1 MLSKNNQKEQFY
13 KQEPK
18 KQRFAIKKL
27 TVGVAS
33 VLIGFTFMGISN
45 SANADQVNPDSGAG
59 DGTTSETPQ
68 SATAINSG
76 SAVLSTAASAAP
88 ASTSASAASQA
99 GPQTPVA
106 DAYEKI
112 VAANAAKAVSQNS
125 PANVSQSSAALQA
138 AQLYGASFAQTPAT
152 TQVTG
157 QTESVANY
165 SDFLNALGDHS
176 VSTITLTG
184 DIDGSTASGNYDT
197 INTEGTARSVTIDG
211 QGKYGFKLGGRY
223 IYLTTNT
230 EKNTSTPW
238 NITFANLTHIQ
249 AQNNNYGLL
258 CVYTNDPSKSSVN
271 FHNVNVD
278 ADTTALTG
286 TNGSYGATNVTF
298 SGNNT
303 INGTLTGSNVL
314 VAADNLV
321 VADGTTTVTPTA
333 NNATQATSFSVA
345 GNAVVNSGATLNV
358 NSTASNVAGI
368 TFTGSAGNQTI
379 DNSSA
384 GVLDLQPTA
393 TVSMNLGAGKS
404 MAVMNASDINLQS
417 SSKLM
422 VNTKMDTTGFR
433 ALAPIELDSKGR
445 VANSTFRIG
454 ENATLSVVRE
464 GVANS
469 DSPLVSMGPNDGTG
483 QSYLFEVN
491 GGSVNLQDSAYSTYL
506 PSTYSLSKS
515 KYTNGWAGLLT
526 MWGSSSQDYINF
538 NNAKLINLQRTADGK
553 PGYLI
558 RTDAA
563 GDANHNSHIRIN
575 SEDTDYVTPLTMITA
590 GSTTPT
596 TWAIKYLNNKSQ
608 GGDFAY
614 AFRSS
619 KGAWNTAGSEYMN
632 NSVNDNNGGVNE
644 VILAANPNEKGSVS
658 FNNGQ
663 VIGGEASQSLNNF
676 INHFSWWNGSG
687 VKFGSDLQLENQ
699 YNASY
704 SHVDV
709 QQGQTVTVTPSFTDK
724 DGKNATMP
732 TGTQFTAGD
741 NMPTWATVNP
751 TTGEVTLK
759 PGTDVKIGAYNL
771 PVKVTYSDTTSQ
783 TVNVPVVVTNADQ
796 NVTWGQNGAVVVTVN
811 PDIAAHETTANS
823 QVLLAPDAVSSVQGY
838 KLNNGQLS
846 TTPTNITV
854 APADVS
860 WTTVPS
866 TNVNNATAA
875 GKQIEDN
882 SVKIN
887 FANNDTVKDILG
899 DKTSVTSSKFTIDA
913 KGAGAKD
920 VKTPVNVQLGTD
932 LTGEQFSQ
940 LVDSNIPPK
949 SIASTAWE
957 TKPVKGQDATIKI
970 TFTDDD
976 ANGQPTYL
984 NVTIPAKNLN
994 VIGDNDNYEPTTQPI
1009 TTPEG
1014 TVPEAPTA
1022 ITNKNTDNVPAG
1034 QKKLPEGTQITWTNP
1049 DQAKKDVEVPG
1060 THDETITVTY
1070 PDGTKDT
1077 VTTTVTVNAAPAVQ
1091 PITVDLNG
1099 TPDPAKGITNLN
1111 QGDGYPTSV
1120 TWNQTPDTTTPGVY
1134 NPTAT
1139 VSYKTGNPV
1148 QVTIPVIVI
1157 NPANQNVVANEKG
1170 AVIVTTNPVETH
1182 KTNTANEADAQQAV
1196 KNIAVYTYD
1205 NDGKLVQNTDASTT
1219 NTAAWT
1225 NKDFTTAIGKNG
1237 STATVKDQAENV
1249 TVSFA
1254 NGSDAAK
1261 ITSTIEAPTT
1271 VTLNGATAIE
1281 GVTATHGLENTLP
1294 QPSSLVNVSDLT
1306 EANNS
1311 AVKNV
1316 SWGDGTPS
1324 VDKLGTVDTSVTIN
1338 FTDGSSLSVPVSF
1351 NVVNNDADKAD
1362 PQSKNISTDEGVVP
1376 EAPTAITNKDDL
1388 PQGTVITWTNPGQV
1402 TDDVKTPGTHTESIT
1417 VTYPD
1422 GTKDTVA
1429 TDVTV
1434 NQAPQ
1439 TQPISTGVGDE
1450 PNATETITNLRNNV
1464 PGYPTSATWKT
1475 APDTKTP
1482 GDKTGVVT
1490 VTYPDGT
1497 TKDVPVKV
1505 TVDEAPQ
1512 VKEISTKVGSTPVA
1526 TDTIANLRNNVPG
1539 YPTSATWKTAPD
1551 TSKVGTTT
1559 GEVTVTYPD
1568 GTTKD
1573 VTVKVTVTDYA
1584 NQYPV
1589 NYGNLNVERPTT
1601 AQSATNSIDPTTAE
1615 NMPTGAITG
1624 YQEGTFTAPTGVSVT
1639 VDPVTG
1645 KVTATV
1651 NQDADLGSIEVPVEV
1666 TYRDGTTATVNV
1678 PVSITGSKVNPG
1690 DVVYYG
1696 NQTMT
1701 VFSDNLTNVHKT
1713 TGDSTPAAAAS
1724 QFEIITFYTDWD
1736 KDGNKVSD
1744 YKTQVV
1750 YKLNAD
1756 GTKYV
1761 NANDAS
1767 DSFDANVV
1775 NYAWQNGFAP
1785 NTNTT
1790 SFANGAADTLYK
1802 LANGEVNPAEQTP
1815 AGQPLGG
1822 NSKYRYNISIS
1833 DRAVLNK
1840 LGLSMKGYHS
1850 WANVYYNFYGAT
1862 GKTDVPV
1869 NYDSEV
1875 PTDSAALEDYL
1886 ASNGISGQTFT
1897 NGNVTGI
1904 KWASMP
1910 GANGKFN
1917 ATNMN
1922 GTIEF
1927 TFDNGTKLDVPVSFK
1942 TGSYVPTSDSK
1953 VNDDTNLYVTR
1964 TIEFNVPAGQN
1975 AIAPITQTVHY
1986 VRDGYHNVN
1995 AQGEDTSA
2003 ITWNAWQL
2011 ADGQTAEWAAQ
2022 PVATINDEATGAV
2035 YTPQIA
2041 GKTVTEVPA
2050 ETVTE
2055 NTKDTTVT
2063 VDYAETTTPIKWDAT
2078 KDNMTKDVT
2087 RTITVNYPAGIT
2099 GDQPAPQ
2106 VVHFTREDA
2115 KGNAGYIV
2123 NGKTEMNAWH
2133 LVGSDAATG
2142 TWTAYTAPTEKGYT
2156 ANPASVEQVTVT
2168 PTTVDNNVTI
2178 NYNRNED
2185 TPIPF
2190 DASRDT
2196 HDVTR
2201 TITINYPA
2209 GQEGQQPA
2217 PQTVVFT
2224 REDAKGNAGYTDAVT
2239 GEPKWNA
2246 WHVQDSD
2253 ATTGT
2258 WAAYPVN
2265 TITDAATGAVYTPQ
2279 VNGKTVTEVPAE
2291 TVTENTKDTTVTVD
2305 YAETTTPIK
2314 WDATKDNMT
2323 KDVTRTITVNYPAG
2337 ITGDQPAPQVVHF
2350 TREDA
2355 KGNAGYIVNGKT
2367 EMNAWHLVGSDA
2379 ATGTWSEFTSPT
2391 VKGYTADPAKVAATD
2406 VTPETSSTTATI
2418 NYTANAQSAQIN
2430 FVDQTNNKTISTQTI
2445 DGQTGETVKVT
2456 LDVPANWEIIGGQ
2469 EVPST
2474 ITFGSDG
2481 VPTQTVYI
2489 KHKTENVNDDTQRT
2503 VSYKVVEDFNGTQKT
2518 VMNDN
2523 ATFTRTATKDLVT
2536 GDVTYGEWKT
2546 NNNVNIDAINVA
2558 QPGYT
2563 AQVDGQNLANNEV
2576 PAVTLT
2582 PDFGKKT
2589 VTVTYVANEQ
2599 SVSVT
2604 YVDQNGQEIT
2614 MPDGQPVAGSHYEVT
2629 GKTGET
2635 VDTNVEKN
2643 VPANWQLVPGETI
2656 PATITFGSTPASPIK
2671 VVVEHGTKDVTND
2684 PSQEKQTHR
2693 TVEYKVVEDF
2703 NGSQTPVF
2711 AQPVSFART
2720 ATEDLVTGAVTYG
2733 SWTPASRDISA
2744 INVAQPGYTAQVNG
2758 KSLVNNEVPAT
2769 VITPDSADQVITVTY
2784 LANEQSTKINYVN
2797 NADHNDI
2804 VGTQTVTGKTGE
2816 EVKVTL
2822 DIPAGWQAVS
2832 GQTVP
2837 SSITF
2842 GSDGAPTH
2850 TVYVEHK
2857 IDTTDGRNDQNNKDV
2872 YRVVTRTITVNFPD
2886 QAPQS
2891 ATETLAF
2898 YRIKSYDEVTKQ
2910 TTYTAWMSN
2919 MNDGATSFQKVEVP
2933 TIGGYSISATNATLE
2948 NENGQEYVPAQ
2959 SGLNNGTPVD
2969 SYTVEVNYTA
2979 QEQQTQIN
2987 YVNNANHND
2996 VVATQTVS
3004 GKTGENV
3011 KVDLN
3016 VPANWQVVGGQ
3027 KVPSSITF
3035 GSTPTKAIT
3044 VYIEHQTKEIK
3055 NDETQKTVSYQ
3066 VVEDFNG
3073 TKTVVKNAQF
3083 TFERPAIEDLVT
3095 GEITY
3100 GNWGPDQVAPKV
3112 SVAQPGYTAQ
3122 LNGKDLVNN
3131 VVPETT
3137 ITPTTPNQ
3145 VITVTYVAN
3154 EQSAQINFVNNADHN
3169 DVVATQTVNGKTGEN
3184 VKVTLDVPTGW
3195 QIVGGQTVPSS
3206 IAFGSTPVTPTTVYV
3221 EQKVD
3226 KTDGRDDKTNTD
3238 LYRVVTRTIIVN
3250 IPGQPAQ
3257 SYPESLDFYRIKS
3270 YNEVTKKTTYSP
3282 WTSNMTNGETSF
3294 QQVTVPTLG
3303 EYTISATGVTLEHE
3317 NGNVV
3322 VPAQSALFN
3331 GVPVPSYTITINY
3344 IANEQTVT
3352 INYVDNSDHKT
3363 VVGIQTINGKTG
3375 EQVPVTLDV
3384 PANWQIVSGQQVPQ
3398 SITFGTTPISDK
3410 TVYVE
3415 HKTKDVTNDPSQKN
3429 KTHKVIDYKVVEDFN
3444 GTQTTA
3450 ATATVTFDRTA
3461 TEDLV
3466 TGDVTYGKWNVES
3479 QTVPAVNV
3487 AKAGYTAQVNGKTLA
3502 NGEVPAATFTPE
3514 SESQTVTVTYTA
3526 NEQSAKINFVD
3537 NNNHNQIV
3545 GTQTVNGKTGENVKV
3560 TLDVPAG
3567 WQVVSG
3573 QNVPSSI
3580 AFGSTPVSDTTVY
3593 VEHKIDTTDG
3603 RNDKTNTDVYRTVT
3617 RTIVVNVPGQKEQ
3630 TSSETLAFYRI
3641 KSVDEVTKNVSYT
3654 AWTSNMDNGATAF
3667 TAVSIPTIKGYMAS
3681 ATGANLQTINGQ
3693 EYVPVQSA
3701 LKNGTPVDSYT
3712 VTVNYAKDG
3721 NVPVPFDPTNQD
3733 MYREVTRTINVTD
3746 PVTGETTTSVQT
3758 AKFTREDASGNA
3770 GYTDPVTGKTTM
3782 NPWTPAEQGLSAVN
3796 VERLQGYTANV
3807 DGNTGAVTVTPDSQ
3821 DMTVNITYTANKPVG
3836 KDIETPQ
3843 GTVPPAKDG
3852 IKNVP
3857 DLPTDTTYTWKTT
3870 PDVTKPGTT
3879 DATIVVTYPDGTKT
3893 EVPVQVVVTETTPTP
3908 TTTDA
3913 DKYTPSYPDV
3923 VTTPGKTTTTDVTYD
3938 GNKPTGGVTYQI
3950 TKGATIPDWVNV
3962 DPTTGTITTTVPTD
3976 AGTQVVNIPVTV
3988 TYEDGSSDET
3998 TATVVVVATKDHVD
4012 SPTSPK
4018 DTIKDP
4024 ENLPTGTTVEWTPGE
4039 QPDPTKRG
4047 DQPTSV
4053 TVTVP
4058 GHEPVNIPTTVN
4070 YGNPTDADKYTP
4082 EGQPVKTIA
4091 GTVPN
4096 ANKGIANLG
4105 DLPQGTTVDWS
4116 TPDQISKDV
4125 KTPGTYNEGIT
4136 VTYPDGSKD
4145 TLTVTVTVTTPVKPE
4160 GTKTAPIGQNITINK
4175 GAAVPDPSTAIA
4187 NKGEM
4192 PDGTQY
4198 DWKNVPDTNK
4208 TGKQQA
4214 TVVVTYPDGTKTS
4227 VTITINV
4234 VSDADK
4240 YEPQTQPITV
4250 PTGVLPDP
4258 AEGIKNKA
4266 DLPDGTKYTWTNPD
4280 KVAQDVKRNGS
4291 HTETVTV
4298 TYPDGSQ
4305 DKVTVTVT
4313 AITPQGQNIHTPQG
4327 VLPNPGDAIANKGQ
4341 LPDGTTY
4348 TWQQQPDVSTVG
4360 DHTGVVKVT
4369 FPDGS
4374 TYDVTVNVHVD
4385 ANANGETTVKSN
4397 DTKTNVGEV
4406 AKTTADSATAT
4417 NENTAA
4423 TTANDQQLAGNKE
4436 TTTKKGN
4443 GAAQDAKKLPQTGND
4458 AEKGST
4464 LAGLGLA
4471 SLAGTLGMATRKKR
4485 KHEKND

>member
-88 ASTSASAASQA
+88 ASASASAASQA

-112 VAANAAKAVSQNS
+112 VAANAAKAVSQTS
-125 PANVSQSSAALQA
+125 TANVSQSSAALQA
-138 AQLYGASFAQTPAT
+138 AQLYGASFAQMPAT

-165 SDFLNALGDHS
+165 SDFLNALSDHS

-184 DIDGSTASGNYDT
+184 DIDGSTASGGYDT

-230 EKNTSTPW
+230 ENNTSTPW

-258 CVYTNDPSKSSVN
+258 CVYTNDPSKNGSIN

-278 ADTTALTG
+278 ATTTTLTG
-286 TNGSYGATNVTF
+286 TNGSYGAMNVTF

-303 INGTLTGSNVL
+303 INGTLTGSNTL

-321 VADGTTTVTPTA
+321 FADGTTTVTPTA
-333 NNATQATSFSVA
+333 NNASQATSFSVT
-345 GNAVVNSGATLNV
+345 GNAVVNSGATLNI
-358 NSTASNVAGI
+358 NSTVSNVAGI

-379 DNSSA
+379 DNASA

-404 MAVMNASDINLQS
+404 MAVMNASDINLQP
-417 SSKLM
+417 SSKLT
-422 VNTKMDTTGFR
+422 VNTKMGTTGFR
-433 ALAPIELDSKGR
+433 ALAPIELDAKGS

-464 GVANS
+464 GVTNS
-469 DSPLVSMGPNDGTG
+469 DSPLVSMGPNDGLG
-483 QSYLFEVN
+483 NIYNFEVN

-506 PSTYSLSKS
+506 PSAYSLSKS

-526 MWGSSSQDYINF
+526 MWGTSGQNYINF
-538 NNAKLINLQRTADGK
+538 NNAKLINLQRTAEGK

-558 RTDAA
+558 HTDAA

-590 GSTTPT
+590 GSATPT

-608 GGDFAY
+608 GGDYAY

-619 KGAWNTAGSEYMN
+619 KNTWNTAGSEYMN
-632 NSVNDNNGGVNE
+632 DSVNDNNDGVNE

-741 NMPTWATVNP
+741 NMPTWTTVNP

-838 KLNNGQLS
+838 KLSNGQLS

-866 TNVNNATAA
+866 TNVDNATVA
-875 GKQIEDN
+875 GKQIENN

-899 DKTSVTSSKFTIDA
+899 DKTSVTSSKFTINA

-920 VKTPVNVQLGTD
+920 VKTPVNVQLGAD
-932 LTGEQFSQ
+932 LTSEQFSQ
-940 LVDSNIPPK
+940 LVDSNIPSK

-957 TKPVKGQDATIKI
+957 TKPVKGQDAMIKI
-970 TFTDDD
+970 TFTDKD

-1022 ITNKNTDNVPAG
+1022 ITNKNTDSVPAG
-1034 QKKLPEGTQITWTNP
+1034 QTKLPEGTQITWTNP
-1049 DQAKKDVEVPG
+1049 DQVKKDVEVPG

-1099 TPDPAKGITNLN
+1099 TPDPTKGITNLN

-1120 TWNQTPDTTTPGVY
+1120 IWNQTPDTTTPGVS

-1139 VSYKTGNPV
+1139 VSYKSGNPV

-1205 NDGKLVQNTDASTT
+1205 NDGRLVQNTDASTT

-1237 STATVKDQAENV
+1237 STATVKDQAENI

-1261 ITSTIEAPTT
+1261 ITNAIDAPTT

-1281 GVTATHGLENTLP
+1281 GVTAVHDLKNSLP
-1294 QPSSLVNVSDLT
+1294 KPSSLVNIDDLT
-1306 EANNS
+1306 EAHNS
-1311 AVKNV
+1311 AVKDV
-1316 SWGDGTPS
+1316 VWEDGTPS
-1324 VDKLGTVDTSVTIN
+1324 VNQLGTVDTSVTIN

-1351 NVVNNDADKAD
+1351 NVVNNDADAAD
-1362 PQSKNISTDEGVVP
+1362 PQTKNISTDEGVVP

-1388 PQGTVITWTNPGQV
+1388 PQGTVITWTNPDQV
-1402 TDDVKTPGTHTESIT
+1402 TDDVKTPGTHEESIT

-1422 GTKDTVA
+1422 GTKDTVT

-1439 TQPISTGVGDE
+1439 TQPISTGVHDE
-1450 PNATETITNLRNNV
+1450 PGATATITNLRNNV

-1497 TKDVPVKV
+1497 TKDVTVKV

-1512 VKEISTKVGSTPVA
+1512 VKDVSTKVGSTPVA
-1526 TDTIANLRNNVPG
+1526 TDTIANLHNNVPG

-1589 NYGNLNVERPTT
+1589 SYGNLNIERPTT
-1601 AQSATNSIDPTTAE
+1601 AQSVTNSIDPTTAE

-1645 KVTATV
+1645 KVSATV

-1724 QFEIITFYTDWD
+1724 QFETITFYTDWD
-1736 KDGNKVSD
+1736 KDGNKASD

-1761 NANDAS
+1761 NANNAS

-1790 SFANGAADTLYK
+1790 NFANGAADTLYK

-1822 NSKYRYNISIS
+1822 NSKYRYDISIS

-1869 NYDSEV
+1869 NYNSEV
-1875 PTDSAALEDYL
+1875 PTDSTALEDYL
-1886 ASNGISGQTFT
+1886 ASNGIAGQTFT

-1964 TIEFNVPAGQN
+1964 TIEFNVPSGQK

-2011 ADGQTAEWAAQ
+2011 AAGQTAEWAAQ
-2022 PVATINDEATGAV
+2022 PVTTINDEATGAV
-2035 YTPQIA
+2035 YAPQIA

-2087 RTITVNYPAGIT
+2087 RTITVNYPAGVT
-2099 GDQPAPQ
+2099 GGQPAPQ

-2115 KGNAGYIV
+2115 KGNAGYII

-2142 TWTAYTAPTEKGYT
+2142 TWTEITA
-2156 ANPASVEQVTVT
+2156 
-2168 PTTVDNNVTI
+2168 
-2178 NYNRNED
+2178 
-2185 TPIPF
+2185 
-2190 DASRDT
+2190 
-2196 HDVTR
+2196 
-2201 TITINYPA
+2201 
-2209 GQEGQQPA
+2209 
-2217 PQTVVFT
+2217 
-2224 REDAKGNAGYTDAVT
+2224 
-2239 GEPKWNA
+2239 
-2246 WHVQDSD
+2246 
-2253 ATTGT
+2253 
-2258 WAAYPVN
+2258 
-2265 TITDAATGAVYTPQ
+2265 
-2279 VNGKTVTEVPAE
+2279 
-2291 TVTENTKDTTVTVD
+2291 
-2305 YAETTTPIK
+2305 
-2314 WDATKDNMT
+2314 
-2323 KDVTRTITVNYPAG
+2323 
-2337 ITGDQPAPQVVHF
+2337 
-2350 TREDA
+2350 
-2355 KGNAGYIVNGKT
+2355 
-2367 EMNAWHLVGSDA
+2367 
-2379 ATGTWSEFTSPT
+2379 PT
-2391 VKGYTADPAKVAATD
+2391 VKGYTADPAKVAAIE

-2418 NYTANAQSAQIN
+2418 NYTVNDQSTQIN
-2430 FVDQTNNKTISTQTI
+2430 FVDQANNKTISTQTI
-2445 DGQTGETVKVT
+2445 DGQTGETVNVT
-2456 LDVPANWEIIGGQ
+2456 LDVPANWEIVGGQ
-2469 EVPST
+2469 DVPST
-2474 ITFGSDG
+2474 ITFGPDG

-2489 KHKTENVNDDTQRT
+2489 KHKTANVNNDTQRT

-2518 VMNDN
+2518 VMNAT

-2536 GDVTYGEWKT
+2536 GDVTYGDWKT
-2546 NNNVNIDAINVA
+2546 NGDAKIDAIDVA

-2563 AQVDGQNLANNEV
+2563 ARVDGQNLANNEV

-2582 PDFGKKT
+2582 PDFGNKT

-2614 MPDGQPVAGSHYEVT
+2614 MPNGQPVAGSHYEVT

-2635 VDTNVEKN
+2635 VATNVEKN
-2643 VPANWQLVPGETI
+2643 VPANWQLVPGESI
-2656 PATITFGSTPASPIK
+2656 PTEITFGSTPASPIK

-2693 TVEYKVVEDF
+2693 TIEYKVVEDF

-2711 AQPVSFART
+2711 TQPVSFART
-2720 ATEDLVTGAVTYG
+2720 ATEDLVTGTVTYG
-2733 SWTPASRDISA
+2733 SWTPASQNISA
-2744 INVAQPGYTAQVNG
+2744 VNVAQPGYTAQVNG
-2758 KSLVNNEVPAT
+2758 ENLVNNEIPAT

-2822 DIPAGWQAVS
+2822 DIPAGWQAVG

-2842 GSDGAPTH
+2842 GSDGAPTQ

-2857 IDTTDGRNDQNNKDV
+2857 VDTTDGRNDQNNKDV
-2872 YRVVTRTITVNFPD
+2872 YRIVTRTITINFPD

-2891 ATETLAF
+2891 ATEALAF

-2910 TTYTAWMSN
+2910 TTYTAWTSN

-2969 SYTVEVNYTA
+2969 SYTVVVNYTA

-3011 KVDLN
+3011 KVDLK

-3027 KVPSSITF
+3027 TVPSSITF

-3066 VVEDFNG
+3066 VVEDLNG

-3100 GNWGPDQVAPKV
+3100 GSWGPDQVAPEV

-3282 WTSNMTNGETSF
+3282 WTSNMTTGETSF

-3344 IANEQTVT
+3344 TANEQSVT

-3363 VVGIQTINGKTG
+3363 VVGTQTINGKAG

-3444 GTQTTA
+3444 GTQTTV
-3450 ATATVTFDRTA
+3450 ATATLTFDRTA

-3479 QTVPAVNV
+3479 RTVPAVNV

-3526 NEQSAKINFVD
+3526 NEQNAKINFVD
-3537 NNNHNQIV
+3537 NDNHNQIV

-3580 AFGSTPVSDTTVY
+3580 TFGSTPVSDTTVY
-3593 VEHKIDTTDG
+3593 VEHKIDKTDG

-3667 TAVSIPTIKGYMAS
+3667 TAVSIPTIKGYTAS
-3681 ATGANLQTINGQ
+3681 ATEASLQTINGQ

-3746 PVTGETTTSVQT
+3746 PVTGETATSVQT
-3758 AKFTREDASGNA
+3758 AKFTREDANGNA

-3796 VERLQGYTANV
+3796 VEQLQGYTANV
-3807 DGNTGAVTVTPDSQ
+3807 DGNAGAVIVTPDSQ
-3821 DMTVNITYTANKPVG
+3821 DMTVDITYTANKPVG

-3923 VTTPGKTTTTDVTYD
+3923 VTTPGKTTTTKVTYD

-3950 TKGATIPDWVNV
+3950 AKGATVPNWVNV
-3962 DPTTGTITTTVPTD
+3962 NPTTGTITTTVPTD

-4012 SPTSPK
+4012 VPTSPK

-4024 ENLPTGTTVEWTPGE
+4024 ENLPTGTTVEWTPGD
-4039 QPDPTKRG
+4039 QPDPNKKG
-4047 DQPTSV
+4047 DQPTNV

-4058 GHEPVNIPTTVN
+4058 GHEPVNVPTTVN

-4082 EGQPVKTIA
+4082 EGQLVKTIA

-4116 TPDQISKDV
+4116 TPDQINNDV

-4160 GTKTAPIGQNITINK
+4160 GTKTSPIGQNITINK

-4187 NKGEM
+4187 NKAEM

-4198 DWKNVPDTNK
+4198 DWKNIPDTNK

-4214 TVVVTYPDGTKTS
+4214 TIVVTYPDGTKTS

-4250 PTGVLPDP
+4250 PTGVVPDP

-4280 KVAQDVKRNGS
+4280 KVAQDVKRTGS

-4305 DKVTVTVT
+4305 DQVTVTVT
-4313 AITPQGQNIHTPQG
+4313 AITPQGQDIHTPQG
-4327 VLPNPGDAIANKGQ
+4327 VLPNPGDAIANKGH

-4385 ANANGETTVKSN
+4385 AHDGNGETTVKSN
-4397 DTKTNVGEV
+4397 DTKTNAGEV
-4406 AKTTADSATAT
+4406 VKAAADAATAT
-4417 NENTAA
+4417 NKNAST
-4423 TTANDQQLAGNKE
+4423 TTANDQQLTGNKE
-4436 TTTKKGN
+4436 TTTKKDN
-4443 GAAQDAKKLPQTGND
+4443 EAAQNAKKLPQTGND
-4458 AEKGST
+4458 AAKGSALT
-4464 LAGLGLA
+4464 GLGLA
-4471 SLAGTLGMATRKKR
+4471 SLAGTLGMAARKKR